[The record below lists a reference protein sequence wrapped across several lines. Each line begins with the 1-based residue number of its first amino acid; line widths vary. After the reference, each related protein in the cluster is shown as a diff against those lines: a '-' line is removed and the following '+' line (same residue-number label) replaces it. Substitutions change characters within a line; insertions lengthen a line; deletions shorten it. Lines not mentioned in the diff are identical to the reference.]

1 MYRNHETHPCIE
13 NTDFLQYSNV
23 CRDYS
28 DVREGEID
36 AEAKRDTESNTLYVS
51 PKAIMR
57 GSGVESG

>member
-1 MYRNHETHPCIE
+1 MT
-13 NTDFLQYSNV
+13 QYSNV

-36 AEAKRDTESNTLYVS
+36 TEAKRDTESNTLYVS